1 MSARARADA
10 FKDKGNKA
18 YGAGNYSEAIGF
30 YTQAIEIDGRNHVYF
45 SNRSAAYLAMGK
57 NNEALSDAEKC
68 HQLNPAW
75 PKGFFR
81 VGSALRALGRFSE
94 AEAILRE
101 GLTKDPSNQDLQRT
115 LSEITH
121 EREEAEKFLGPDG
134 RPLTGAA
141 LEKARGNDHFKNG
154 RFEQAIECYQKGVT
168 MTSDPIER
176 SVLYSNLAACWS
188 QQQNWQMM
196 LEAASNA
203 VKDDPKNVKALMRR
217 GLAYE
222 GLEKYKLAM
231 ADMKAVLELDPT
243 ARTASAAIAR
253 LSRFINY

>member
-1 MSARARADA
+1 MSARQRADA

-18 YGAGNYSEAIGF
+18 YGAGRYQEAIDF
-30 YTQAIEIDGRNHVYF
+30 YTQAIGIDNRNHVYY

-57 NNEALSDAEKC
+57 NNEALADAEQC
-68 HQLNPAW
+68 HKINPGW
-75 PKGFFR
+75 SKGFFR
-81 VGSALRALGRFSE
+81 VGAALRALGRLGE

-101 GLTKDPSNQDLQRT
+101 GLRADPSNADLQRT
-115 LSEITH
+115 LEEISR
-121 EREEAEKFLGPDG
+121 EREETEKFKDADG
-134 RPLTGAA
+134 KPLTGAA

-154 RFEQAIECYQKGVT
+154 RIEQAIECYKHGIEMST
-168 MTSDPIER
+168 DPMER

-203 VKDDPKNVKALMRR
+203 IKDDPKNVKALMRR

-231 ADMKAVLELDPT
+231 ADMKAVLELDPQ
-243 ARTASAAIAR
+243 ARTASAAISR
-253 LSRFINY
+253 LSRFINA